1 MPPFYNYYYRYRRPW
16 RQRRKRRLRFRPRRT
31 RKTFRRKRRSFYWVR
46 RKKFL
51 KSLLRKLKT
60 IKLRQFQPERI
71 KKCKIKGY
79 LELFEGSY
87 GRTSN
92 NYTLWKESYVP
103 PHEPGGGGWTIQQLG
118 LGNLYTQHQ
127 FKMNT
132 WTKSN
137 NGYNLC
143 RYLGVNITLFR
154 QPEVDYI
161 FHYNLEEPGNI
172 TKYTYPAYHPFL
184 VLQYHKKIIVPSFKS
199 QPLRRTLYKK
209 KFIRPP
215 KKLTNQWYFQ
225 QQFSNTQLLTF
236 YASAIDLTTMFIPP
250 NAKNNNITLNA
261 LNTRLFTHP
270 NFQYYRTH
278 TTGYTPDDS
287 HYIWGLPKAPLDPS
301 QDTYLK
307 DWIFLGET
315 RVNDP
320 GVPIDSKTTIS
331 QYSSKEWGNPF
342 YFEFLQQD
350 SPTVLLTEELNTLLT
365 QTSTKKITF
374 SQWRKEPYI
383 IPVRYNPNKD
393 NGNGNV
399 VYWLTNYD
407 AKQKNWDPPS
417 DETLVIRNL
426 PLWLSVWG
434 FEDYIK
440 KTGKI
445 HTLDENGLLVIRSNF
460 LSDSLPAYVFLSDDF
475 INGQGPYGVHADE
488 MTTYTRHHWFPRWK
502 FQKPQIEEIAM
513 TGPAVYN
520 TQNKS
525 FQAHIKYSFY
535 FKWGG
540 NPATMEQVA
549 DPNSQPA
556 GPDPNTKL
564 FSSEIISPT
573 TPLTNYI
580 YTWDVRRDILTAA
593 ATKRI
598 KEISTDEQYLFTDGT
613 ATSTD
618 IPYPQITQTTPQE
631 ETTEEEEQ
639 ALLQQLLKLQQH
651 NQQLQQRFRQLKQLL
666 EET

>member
-1 MPPFYNYYYRYRRPW
+1 MPLFYNYYKRYGRPW
-16 RQRRKRRLRFRPRRT
+16 RQRRRRRLRFRPRRT
-31 RKTFRRKRRSFYWVR
+31 RKAFRRKRRPYYWVR

-60 IKLRQFQPERI
+60 IKLKQFQPERI
-71 KKCKIKGY
+71 KKCRIKGY
-79 LELFEGSY
+79 LELFEGTY

-92 NYTLWKESYVP
+92 NFTLWKESYVP

-118 LGNLYTQHQ
+118 LGNLFTQHQ
-127 FKMNT
+127 YKMNA

-143 RYLGVNITLFR
+143 RYLGVSVTLFR
-154 QPEVDYI
+154 QPEVDYL

-172 TKYTYPAYHPFL
+172 TKYTYPSYHPFL
-184 VLQYHKKIIVPSFKS
+184 VLQYNKKVIVPSFKT
-199 QPLRRTLYKK
+199 QPLKRSLYKK
-209 KFIRPP
+209 KYIRPP

-225 QQFSNTQLLTF
+225 QHFANTQLLTF
-236 YASAIDLTTMFIPP
+236 YASAIDLTTMFIPQ

-270 NFQYYRTH
+270 VFQYYRSH
-278 TTGYTPDDS
+278 TTGFTPDGRK
-287 HYIWGLPKAPLDPS
+287 YIWGLPKAPLDPS
-301 QDTYLK
+301 KSTKQQ

-315 RVNDP
+315 RINDP
-320 GVPIDSKTTIS
+320 GTPLNNKSTSEYTSKL
-331 QYSSKEWGNPF
+331 WGNPF
-342 YFEFLQQD
+342 YFEFLLQD
-350 SPTVLLTEELNTLLT
+350 SPTTLIDNELTTVINEHK
-365 QTSTKKITF
+365 QDPITEK
-374 SQWRKEPYI
+374 QWRKEPYI

-393 NGNGNV
+393 NGNGNI
-399 VYWLTNYD
+399 VYWLNNYD
-407 AKQKNWDPPS
+407 ANQNNWDPPK
-417 DETLVIRNL
+417 DESLVIRGL

-460 LSDSLPAYVFLSDDF
+460 FSDSLPAYVFLSDDF
-475 INGQGPYGVHADE
+475 IHGQGPYGVPADE
-488 MTTYTRHHWFPRWK
+488 MSTYTRNHWFPRWK

-525 FQAHIKYSFY
+525 FQAHIKYNFL

-540 NPATMEQVA
+540 NPATMEQIA

-556 GPDPNTKL
+556 GTDPNTKL
-564 FSSEIISPT
+564 FSPEITSPT

-618 IPYPQITQTTPQE
+618 IPFPQAQQTTQTET
-631 ETTEEEEQ
+631 TTEEEEQ
-639 ALLQQLLKLQQH
+639 ALLQQLLQLQQH

-666 EET
+666 DET